1 MLCLFLLN
9 SRRNANAPQ
18 RVALPT
24 PTYGSASSKPYGSA
38 ASFGASKPYGSASF
52 DTSKPSHA
60 TSFEKSAPSYYDN
73 IDAVGTAPPAPSST
87 YDNQVRTLVQSARI
101 EMCHVLDQVFFKQM
115 HNENVTGHC

>member
-1 MLCLFLLN
+1 VALFILLN

-24 PTYGSASSKPYGSA
+24 PTYGSASMGTSKPYGSA

-52 DTSKPSHA
+52 DTSKPYGSASFDTSKPSHA
-60 TSFEKSAPSYYDN
+60 TGFEKSAPSYYDN

-87 YDNQVRTLVQSARI
+87 YDNQVRTLQSTKCSNRN
-101 EMCHVLDQVFFKQM
+101 MSCS
-115 HNENVTGHC
+115 